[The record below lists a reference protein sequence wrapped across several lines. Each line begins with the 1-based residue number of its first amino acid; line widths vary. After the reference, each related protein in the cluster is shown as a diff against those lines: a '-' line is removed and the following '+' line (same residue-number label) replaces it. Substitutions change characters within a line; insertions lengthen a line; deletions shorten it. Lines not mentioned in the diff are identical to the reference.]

1 MAATR
6 WIDVAEIRMM
16 YTLEGERCENVL
28 HVLNNAGGWT
38 IPTLLDLGATFVDW
52 ESATGKAQRSSG
64 TFLDQV
70 TVTDLTSLGS
80 SRVTVPV
87 VPAIAGTH
95 DGSPAPNNVT
105 CAIKHNTGVRG
116 RGRQGRSFWIG
127 MTETMYTANT
137 IETASV
143 TAIAA
148 AMLALMNDVISLD
161 PDYKMVV
168 THRQVDGVP
177 LLVGNTSEILS
188 FDIADAILDSQRT
201 RLPGHKRNRRR
212 AT

>member
-1 MAATR
+1 
-6 WIDVAEIRMM
+6 
-16 YTLEGERCENVL
+16 
-28 HVLNNAGGWT
+28 
-38 IPTLLDLGATFVDW
+38 
-52 ESATGKAQRSSG
+52 
-64 TFLDQV
+64 
-70 TVTDLTSLGS
+70 
-80 SRVTVPV
+80 
-87 VPAIAGTH
+87 
-95 DGSPAPNNVT
+95 VT

-137 IETASV
+137 IETVTV
-143 TAIAA
+143 TAITA

-161 PDYKMVV
+161 PDYKLVV

-177 LLVGNTSEILS
+177 LTVGTTSEILS

-212 AT
+212 TT